1 MVFYIWGN
9 MKSTIDRFVDY
20 LNSGHTKQIVDFINN
35 VDVFDLTQIV
45 DEKIEGFALSSKSG
59 KCTLLQRIA
68 FDENGGEI
76 LKAIFN
82 RMKPFKFFLASIKYG
97 LLQIDQEFQFRS
109 EFSFSTKLDSG
120 MDISS
125 TLEFGLSLT
134 VKSNLAQVINL
145 ASYKS
150 RKPLIHFTQ
159 KMFCEFFNEH
169 YNKCFTEY
177 LDLLSAAL
185 HQLKA
190 EMGNGLTLRQVFR
203 SNGELQDYYAK
214 HLINQLRRQSY
225 PRIDDLANRS
235 EFLQTVITRDL
246 YHKFCEKKLTS
257 EETLA
262 SVKVAI
268 DRINS
273 RESFTF
279 RMVS

>member
-1 MVFYIWGN
+1 
-9 MKSTIDRFVDY
+9 
-20 LNSGHTKQIVDFINN
+20 
-35 VDVFDLTQIV
+35 
-45 DEKIEGFALSSKSG
+45 
-59 KCTLLQRIA
+59 
-68 FDENGGEI
+68 
-76 LKAIFN
+76 
-82 RMKPFKFFLASIKYG
+82 
-97 LLQIDQEFQFRS
+97 
-109 EFSFSTKLDSG
+109 

-134 VKSNLAQVINL
+134 VKSNLSQVINL
-145 ASYKS
+145 AGYKS

-190 EMGNGLTLRQVFR
+190 EMGNGLTLRKVFR
-203 SNGELQDYYAK
+203 FNGELQDYYAK
-214 HLINQLRRQSY
+214 HLIKQLRRQSY

-235 EFLQTVITRDL
+235 EFLQGVINRDF
-246 YHKFCEKKLTS
+246 YSAFCNGSLRP

-262 SVKVAI
+262 SVKIAM